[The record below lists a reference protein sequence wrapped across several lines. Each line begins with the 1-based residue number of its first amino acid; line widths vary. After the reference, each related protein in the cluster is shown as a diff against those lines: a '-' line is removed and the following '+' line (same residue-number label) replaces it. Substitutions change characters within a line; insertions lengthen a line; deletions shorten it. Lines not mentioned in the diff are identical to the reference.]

1 MSCIMNILQSYIKI
15 KGFPGGSM
23 VKTVFAKQEVL
34 VWSLGQEDSWR
45 RKGKT
50 PITVFLPEKSH
61 AQRSLV
67 IYGPW
72 GPIESDTTELLS
84 VHST

>member
-15 KGFPGGSM
+15 KGFPGSSM

-50 PITVFLPEKSH
+50 PITVFLPEKSY
-61 AQRSLV
+61 AQRSVEDLQPMV
-67 IYGPW
+67 LQRVRHDW
-72 GPIESDTTELLS
+72 VTKQQ
-84 VHST
+84 